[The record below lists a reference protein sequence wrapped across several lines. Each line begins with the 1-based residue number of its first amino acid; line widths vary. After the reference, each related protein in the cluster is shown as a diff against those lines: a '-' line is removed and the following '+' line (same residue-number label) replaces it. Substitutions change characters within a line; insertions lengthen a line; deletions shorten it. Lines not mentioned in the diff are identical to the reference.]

1 MKAFIYSNEEDVAK
15 MFLFPFDKIRN
26 IFLSKVQ

>member
-15 MFLFPFDKIRN
+15 MFLFHFDKIRN
-26 IFLSKVQ
+26 MFLIKVQ